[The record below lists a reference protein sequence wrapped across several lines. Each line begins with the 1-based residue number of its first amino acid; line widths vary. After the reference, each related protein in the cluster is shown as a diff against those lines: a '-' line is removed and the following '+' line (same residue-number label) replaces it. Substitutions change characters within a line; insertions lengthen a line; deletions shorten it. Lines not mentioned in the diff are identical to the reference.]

1 MKKIVK
7 IFNNLISET
16 IFKVQNKTNSNFKI
30 SNFNKYLITFIGLL
44 FFYLFYL
51 SIPVL
56 YDKTWVQS
64 YIENKLTKEFRINL
78 STSSDISYRI
88 LPAPH
93 FLIKDSKILINSAK
107 TPKSIAEIKN
117 LKIFI
122 SQSNFLKKKKIEVK
136 KIIIN
141 DANFILLANDFK
153 LINEYRNNH
162 FSRKKIIINKS
173 NIFFKNQLDEVIAIT
188 KIKKANFFFDN
199 EKLLNIFKL
208 NGEVF
213 NIPFILDLKDQINST
228 ENKKTNIDVNLLKLN
243 FFNESTKENDNSIS
257 GKNMILFLSSSVNT
271 KYTINNGRIIF
282 ESFGSKIKNSKL
294 NYSGNLSINP
304 FDLSLNANLNSHKVS
319 KLFNINSI
327 LTEFIRSGLFFNK
340 NISVNTSVAV
350 SSDTKNEI
358 FKDAKI
364 NFNIVNGKIN
374 FNNTKFINEDIG
386 LLQLNNSNLFI
397 KNNNLVLKADIL
409 VNIKNSNNLFSF
421 LNTNK
426 KYRKEI
432 KNILINIDYNFLNNQ
447 IEFNNIKVDNNEVS
461 DQFLAIID
469 SFKNNNFN
477 NLNKSRKLINE
488 LFQAYEG

>member
-122 SQSNFLKKKKIEVK
+122 SQSNFLKKKKIDVK

-447 IEFNNIKVDNNEVS
+447 IKFNNIKVDNNEVS